1 MGRSVLIFALF
12 ACAARAQCV
21 PAPGYSYC
29 RAITVPHAEVALPS
43 AGNFP
48 VAICGSNSSASCTT
62 SLSFFKSVAN
72 GGRIQSS
79 SCYDVTFTSDS
90 GGTTVI
96 PYEAVQT
103 GGKNCNLTTGAAFMI
118 VLANIGPT
126 VDSTFYVSMGNSSIS
141 TDQSNKTA
149 VWDSHFIGVYHMGDG
164 TTLNVNDSTSYGH
177 NATNHSM
184 TAGAGTILG
193 AAVGDGAT
201 AYLDITGIPSQ
212 SFAAVTAEL
221 VTTSDTTS
229 FGSVRY
235 IGNDEFSTNGW
246 KMEGSYGTGMDFA
259 VGNGSITQ
267 TANDTSGGLAT
278 NTPYYLAGIYDGTYA
293 YTYRNGTLK
302 ATSGSLAGPIS
313 ASGYDVNIGRG
324 VTGVDYV
331 PSPSPIGEVRI
342 SNIAR
347 SAGWIQTASNNLM
360 SPSAFFSV
368 GPEGGAPSLTCPTVQ
383 AFRSNSYI
391 SSFVVSGGVSPFTY
405 SLASGS
411 LPTGLSLN
419 TSTGAITGTASG
431 SLGTATFTGY
441 VVDTNG
447 RAGTTPSC
455 SITVSTL
462 MPVAQIGATETQVIL
477 QYTAPNMSSCT
488 ITAAEN
494 SQSASPVWDVSSVI
508 TNGSNDLARTYA
520 NGFRWPTIV
529 NGLNRILILGAH
541 DETKQGTD
549 GKWHATELQVE
560 ACLTA
565 TVSCNSGQNVGTA
578 VACTTN
584 QPVGSYYPELPI
596 PTPGSPLGG
605 LPQPS
610 IDWSVAGRNTV
621 YNDSMTGLSY
631 QRISGTTDNL
641 NSSTGNVYP
650 FQTGIVFCADGT
662 TCAAWSN
669 PLNLVTNLTSGT
681 LASTSTV
688 NSYIF
693 APFNNATFNATSN
706 NLDFTDFIVIP
717 YGSSTAHTE
726 IGEFCISQ
734 DSGQTCGSG
743 VVDVTYSNTS
753 TGPQPTGVNLTSIIP
768 AGFPSPNFSGWGG
781 GFLHSSSGW
790 WDLNNRIVT
799 GVSAS
804 GSIVSMITPADP
816 GFNLNRNAGTKYQ
829 LTSCSSGANT
839 VVTLSSYNSAYSIN
853 VVETGLSL
861 TNCTLT
867 EMAVGVRAILKTA
880 GTINMSLGFDNTQ
893 PGAGFLSRVNIPGSN
908 GARWLCGTNK
918 VTDIATDCAGN
929 TQSPPLSGYL
939 CALPQGEIYLLQDN
953 GVSCLQSNLYDTT
966 AHGCPHAGRWSVY
979 QPGHV
984 PWADLRRRKSSLYD
998 DAHSQ

>member
-1 MGRSVLIFALF
+1 M
-12 ACAARAQCV
+12 
-21 PAPGYSYC
+21 
-29 RAITVPHAEVALPS
+29 
-43 AGNFP
+43 
-48 VAICGSNSSASCTT
+48 
-62 SLSFFKSVAN
+62 
-72 GGRIQSS
+72 
-79 SCYDVTFTSDS
+79 
-90 GGTTVI
+90 
-96 PYEAVQT
+96 
-103 GGKNCNLTTGAAFMI
+103 
-118 VLANIGPT
+118 
-126 VDSTFYVSMGNSSIS
+126 
-141 TDQSNKTA
+141 
-149 VWDSHFIGVYHMGDG
+149 
-164 TTLNVNDSTSYGH
+164 
-177 NATNHSM
+177 
-184 TAGAGTILG
+184 
-193 AAVGDGAT
+193 
-201 AYLDITGIPSQ
+201 
-212 SFAAVTAEL
+212 
-221 VTTSDTTS
+221 
-229 FGSVRY
+229 RY
-235 IGNDEFSTNGW
+235 IGNDEFSANGW
-246 KMEGSYGTGMDFA
+246 KMEGSYGAGMDFVA
-259 VGNGSITQ
+259 GNGSITQ
-267 TANDTSGGLAT
+267 TANDTSCGLAT

-383 AFRSNSYI
+383 AFQSNSYI

-431 SLGTATFTGY
+431 SLGTATFTGH

-494 SQSASPVWDVSSVI
+494 SQPASPVWDVSSVI

-621 YNDSMTGLSY
+621 YNDSMTGVSY

-693 APFNNATFNATSN
+693 APFNNATFNVTSN

-880 GTINMSLGFDNTQ
+880 GTINMSLGFDNTE

-953 GVSCLQSNLYDTT
+953 GVSCLQSNLYDTQRTGVHMQEGGLFISPGTFLGPIYGGGNPLYTMTHIANNYKEVCTGDINHTCVDNFVYTNVDSTFNPT
-966 AHGCPHAGRWSVY
+966 AQVVASGSELATLLGKGFGFGAPQTYVDNGTNPPIAQFFVGSGGGDATLCGFIWTNSSTGALVNQELLFSVGSYVGYPFNYSACHSGGQSPGGGYTTVSLERAERRTWSDQIQQRGFARWTVRY
-979 QPGHV
+979 
-984 PWADLRRRKSSLYD
+984 AYLRRVSERRALPAGHHNHVLHKRHAYGL
-998 DAHSQ
+998 HQCQ